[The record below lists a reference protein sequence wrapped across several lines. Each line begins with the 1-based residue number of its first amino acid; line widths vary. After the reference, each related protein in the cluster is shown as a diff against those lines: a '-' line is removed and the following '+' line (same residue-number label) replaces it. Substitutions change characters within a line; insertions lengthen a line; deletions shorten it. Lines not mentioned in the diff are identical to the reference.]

1 MDKAEQIKFIIQLM
15 DNVKNQLLI
24 DILCGKTPEE
34 QDGIELRWLFAER
47 ANGCVFK
54 DIGGKARKRE
64 FNNTVLVNNL

>member
-34 QDGIELRWLFAER
+34 
-47 ANGCVFK
+47 
-54 DIGGKARKRE
+54 
-64 FNNTVLVNNL
+64 